1 MKVQNKWEEIFDQ
14 FLDLIEF
21 SLIKHK
27 SELEDEDY
35 IWSLIDLQGAN
46 LGDIESDRFKDAMG
60 IVDRLEIYIDDYF
73 VEDIENLL
81 AEKGVAVT
89 WGGDYQE
96 YIDNAKDLLPD
107 ASWDFVVLDMICNH
121 VDKINL
127 ENCTYEE
134 EE

>member
-1 MKVQNKWEEIFDQ
+1 MKNKNKWEKIFDE

-27 SELEDEDY
+27 IEFEDEDG
-35 IWSLIDLQGAN
+35 IWSLVDLQGAN
-46 LGDIESDRFKDAMG
+46 LGNIELDRFKNATG
-60 IVDRLEIYIDDYF
+60 IVDRLEIYINDYF
-73 VEDIENLL
+73 IEDIENLL
-81 AEKGVAVT
+81 DEKGIEVT
-89 WGGDYQE
+89 WGSDYQE

-107 ASWDFVVLDMICNH
+107 ASWDFDVLDMICNH
-121 VDKINL
+121 VDEINL

>member
-1 MKVQNKWEEIFDQ
+1 MKLQNKWEKTFDE
-14 FLDLIEF
+14 FLELIEF
-21 SLIKHK
+21 ALVKHK
-27 SELEDEDY
+27 SELEDEDG

-46 LGDIESDRFKDAMG
+46 LGDIESDRFEDAMG
-60 IVDRLEIYIDDYF
+60 IVDRLEIYVNDYF
-73 VEDIENLL
+73 IEDIENLL

-121 VDKINL
+121 IDKINL

>member
-1 MKVQNKWEEIFDQ
+1 MQAKNKWEKTFNE
-14 FLDLIEF
+14 FLELIEF
-21 SLIKHK
+21 SLVKHK
-27 SELEDEDY
+27 NEFEEGDY

-46 LGDIESDRFKDAMG
+46 LGDIQSDRFKDAVG
-60 IVDRLEIYIDDYF
+60 IVDRLEIYINDYF
-73 VEDIENLL
+73 IDDIENLL
-81 AEKGVAVT
+81 AEKGIPVT
-89 WGGDYQE
+89 WGSDYQE

-127 ENCTYEE
+127 ENCVYEE